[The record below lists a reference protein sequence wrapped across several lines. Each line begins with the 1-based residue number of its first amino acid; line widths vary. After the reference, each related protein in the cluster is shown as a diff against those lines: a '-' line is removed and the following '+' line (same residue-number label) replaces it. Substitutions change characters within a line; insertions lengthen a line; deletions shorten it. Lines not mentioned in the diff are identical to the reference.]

1 MVIFSLEG
9 VTILHMIKSLKM
21 ENNSFV
27 KLFPIFFFENV
38 FVLGLEIGTCYEIQD
53 REKIFPGKNIE

>member
-27 KLFPIFFFENV
+27 KFFPIFFENI
-38 FVLGLEIGTCYEIQD
+38 FVIGLEIGTCYEIQD
-53 REKIFPGKNIE
+53 REKIFSGKNIE